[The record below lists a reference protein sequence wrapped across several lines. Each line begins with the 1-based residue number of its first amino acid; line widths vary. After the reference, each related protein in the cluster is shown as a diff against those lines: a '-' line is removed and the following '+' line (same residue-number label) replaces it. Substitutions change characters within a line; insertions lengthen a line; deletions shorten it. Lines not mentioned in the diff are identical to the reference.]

1 MLQKISG
8 VILRPDEFF
17 SGQVKSAVELKYPIV
32 IVLVA
37 GILGAASG
45 YLVGEMTA
53 RMFSGTGMGISQIML
68 ASSVGGAFIGVFLM
82 WLVIA
87 GVLFVI
93 SLAFHGSGEFKR
105 TLECTGWGFIPM
117 VFSAIIGLILAL
129 YYVPQ
134 VHVPVLR
141 SLQDPAL
148 IQAAVNTLMN
158 DPAMFQFR
166 LISSMIGIIFML
178 WSANIWIFGIRHA
191 RNLSARNA
199 AITVMIPVAVYI
211 IVTLYSLFS
220 AGIPPGV

>member
-1 MLQKISG
+1 MH
-8 VILRPDEFF
+8 PD
-17 SGQVKSAVELKYPIV
+17 
-32 IVLVA
+32 
-37 GILGAASG
+37 
-45 YLVGEMTA
+45 
-53 RMFSGTGMGISQIML
+53 
-68 ASSVGGAFIGVFLM
+68 GG
-82 WLVIA
+82 
-87 GVLFVI
+87 
-93 SLAFHGSGEFKR
+93 
-105 TLECTGWGFIPM
+105 
-117 VFSAIIGLILAL
+117 
-129 YYVPQ
+129 
-134 VHVPVLR
+134 LR

-166 LISSMIGIIFML
+166 LISSVIGIIFML